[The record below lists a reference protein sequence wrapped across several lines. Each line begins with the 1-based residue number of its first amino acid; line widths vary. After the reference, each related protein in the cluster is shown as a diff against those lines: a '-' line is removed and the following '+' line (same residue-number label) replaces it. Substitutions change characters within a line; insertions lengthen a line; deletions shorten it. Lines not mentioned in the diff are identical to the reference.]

1 MDLNLKIQTFNG
13 CCHVPGAIYIRAV
26 GNGIGSRLAEFE
38 NGCIAIFTNDVNTF
52 FLACQI
58 AKILD
63 YSGKLKPQIQCGKLT
78 HNVPVLDCDKYK
90 MLFFHFLKNTTPEA
104 LASLNDCIE
113 DMETRIRE
121 FENEIE
127 GVKQLLRA
135 VSYEAIL

>member
-13 CCHVPGAIYIRAV
+13 CCHTPGTIYIRAV
-26 GNGIGSRLAEFE
+26 GRGIGSRLAEFE

-52 FLACQI
+52 SLACQV

-63 YSGKLKPQIQCGKLT
+63 YSGRLKPQIQCGKLT

-90 MLFFHFLKNTTPEA
+90 MLFFHLLK
-104 LASLNDCIE
+104 SLTLEKLTSLIECIE